1 MKPLTKAEEQVMQQ
15 VCKLSSA
22 YLKDIVEAYPTPRPH
37 TNTVAT
43 LVKIL
48 VDKGYIG
55 VEAMGRVHRY
65 FPLVS
70 KESYSTNSIKSLV
83 DAYFEGSFSEAVSCM
98 LQQKEIS
105 VQELELLLNQLK
117 QSSQLPN
124 K

>member
-1 MKPLTKAEEQVMQQ
+1 MKPLTKAEEQVMQ
-15 VCKLSSA
+15 
-22 YLKDIVEAYPTPRPH
+22 
-37 TNTVAT
+37 
-43 LVKIL
+43 VKII

-55 VEAMGRVHRY
+55 VDAMGRVHRY
-65 FPLVS
+65 FSLVS

-117 QSSQLPN
+117 QS
-124 K
+124 KK

>member
-1 MKPLTKAEEQVMQQ
+1 
-15 VCKLSSA
+15 
-22 YLKDIVEAYPTPRPH
+22 
-37 TNTVAT
+37 VAT

-117 QSSQLPN
+117 QS
-124 K
+124 KK